1 MNFVKNILKNTLLM
15 AQISAAMLGFKTIDL
30 FQDEVN
36 AQLAPLKRALKFFYT
51 KRKLNETLEIINL
64 SPREI
69 YIILNELNK
78 EDINNLS
85 PKQIYQILKKQTKD
99 KILNVSEEWENIN
112 NIINNADYETIKK
125 LHFIFVKYKLY
136 NDEKILLN
144 KILRIINLSPQQI
157 YIAFNKNNIDN
168 LSLQKKDE
176 MLNLSTDYTMSEN
189 IDNINWETINDI
201 INDADFETIKQ
212 WNLRFGR
219 YYYNNLYQKNNI
231 FNN

>member
-1 MNFVKNILKNTLLM
+1 MDFVKNILKNTLLM

-30 FQDEVN
+30 FQNEVN
-36 AQLAPLKRALKFFYT
+36 AKLAPLKQALKLSYT

-85 PKQIYQILKKQTKD
+85 PKQIYQILKTQTKD
-99 KILNVSEEWENIN
+99 KMLNVSEEWENIN
-112 NIINNADYETIKK
+112 NIINNADYEIIKK
-125 LHFIFVKYKLY
+125 LHLIFVKYKLY

-144 KILRIINLSPQQI
+144 EILRIINLSPQQI
-157 YIAFNKNNIDN
+157 YIVFNKNNIDN

-176 MLNLSTDYTMSEN
+176 MLNLSTDYKMSEN

-212 WNLRFGR
+212 WNLRFSR

>member
-1 MNFVKNILKNTLLM
+1 MDFVKNILKNTLLM

-30 FQDEVN
+30 FQNEVN
-36 AQLAPLKRALKFFYT
+36 AKLAPLKQALKLSYT

-85 PKQIYQILKKQTKD
+85 PKQIYQILKTQTKD
-99 KILNVSEEWENIN
+99 KMLNVSEEWENIN

-125 LHFIFVKYKLY
+125 LHLIFVKYKLY

-144 KILRIINLSPQQI
+144 EILRIINLSPQQI
-157 YIAFNKNNIDN
+157 YIVFNKNNIDN

-176 MLNLSTDYTMSEN
+176 MLNLSTDYKMSEN

-201 INDADFETIKQ
+201 INDADF
-212 WNLRFGR
+212 
-219 YYYNNLYQKNNI
+219 
-231 FNN
+231 

>member
-99 KILNVSEEWENIN
+99 KMLNVSEEWENIN

-136 NDEKILLN
+136 ND
-144 KILRIINLSPQQI
+144 
-157 YIAFNKNNIDN
+157 
-168 LSLQKKDE
+168 
-176 MLNLSTDYTMSEN
+176 
-189 IDNINWETINDI
+189 
-201 INDADFETIKQ
+201 
-212 WNLRFGR
+212 
-219 YYYNNLYQKNNI
+219 
-231 FNN
+231 

>member
-1 MNFVKNILKNTLLM
+1 MDFVKNILKNTLLM

-30 FQDEVN
+30 FQNEVN
-36 AQLAPLKRALKFFYT
+36 AKLAPLKQALKLSYT

-85 PKQIYQILKKQTKD
+85 PKQIYQILKTQTKD
-99 KILNVSEEWENIN
+99 KMLNVSEEWENIN
-112 NIINNADYETIKK
+112 NIINNADYENIKK
-125 LHFIFVKYKLY
+125 LHLIFVKYKLY

-144 KILRIINLSPQQI
+144 EILLIINLSPQQI
-157 YIAFNKNNIDN
+157 YIVFNKNNIDN

-176 MLNLSTDYTMSEN
+176 ML
-189 IDNINWETINDI
+189 
-201 INDADFETIKQ
+201 
-212 WNLRFGR
+212 
-219 YYYNNLYQKNNI
+219 
-231 FNN
+231 